1 VSVGALVQYVGE
13 VLGRSHALFGDP
25 PDAAARAA
33 TGAGARLNDAGRLLA
48 AGRRRFASLSGDFAA
63 GYDGFTRRAGPAL
76 DRLAGLEDRVGG
88 VLTDAAGSDR
98 RGRAQSGAVLNG
110 AASDTATLAAWSG
123 TPAGQQLLLTQLRG
137 RLIQQ
142 RQVITAYRARDARL
156 AAMVRAMRYRTGF
169 PTGARGMPWGGSP
182 LGTAGLTG
190 LGSLPGLSGLPS
202 MSGLTRAAA
211 NRTTGRIHLAAR
223 HDPRAVPAG
232 PGGAA
237 VAAALTRRGDPYVW
251 GAKGPNRFDCSG
263 LTQWAWRQAGVQLGG
278 DTYAQ
283 IHDGVAVPPGQVRA
297 GDLIF
302 PMDAFD
308 GHGPGHVQLAVSA
321 SEVIHAPQSGDVVRL
336 APMPSSYVARRPVPS
351 R

>member
-1 VSVGALVQYVGE
+1 MSVGALVQYVGE

-25 PDAAARAA
+25 PDAAPAAA
-33 TGAGARLNDAGRLLA
+33 TGAGARLSDAGRLLA
-48 AGRRRFASLSGDFAA
+48 ANRRRFAALSGDFAT
-63 GYDGFTRRAGPAL
+63 GYQGFTRRAGPAL
-76 DRLAGLEDRVGG
+76 DRLTGLEDRVGG

-98 RGRAQSGAVLNG
+98 RGRAQSGAVTTG
-110 AASDTATLAAWSG
+110 AASDTAALAAWSH
-123 TPAGQQLLLTQLRG
+123 TPAGQQLLLTRLRG
-137 RLIQQ
+137 RLIRQ
-142 RQVITAYRARDARL
+142 RQIITAYRARDAQL
-156 AAMVRAMRYRTGF
+156 AAMVRAMRYRAW
-169 PTGARGMPWGGSP
+169 ARGMPRGGPS
-182 LGTAGLTG
+182 LGAAGPTGLT
-190 LGSLPGLSGLPS
+190 GLPS
-202 MSGLTRAAA
+202 MSALTRAAA
-211 NRTTGRIHLAAR
+211 DRNTHRIRLAAR
-223 HDPRAVPAG
+223 HDPRDVPAG
-232 PGGAA
+232 PGAAA

-283 IHDGVAVPPGQVRA
+283 VHEGVAVPPGQVRP

-321 SEVIHAPQSGDVVRL
+321 SEVIHAPESGDVVRL

-351 R
+351 Q

>member
-1 VSVGALVQYVGE
+1 
-13 VLGRSHALFGDP
+13 
-25 PDAAARAA
+25 
-33 TGAGARLNDAGRLLA
+33 
-48 AGRRRFASLSGDFAA
+48 
-63 GYDGFTRRAGPAL
+63 
-76 DRLAGLEDRVGG
+76 
-88 VLTDAAGSDR
+88 
-98 RGRAQSGAVLNG
+98 
-110 AASDTATLAAWSG
+110 
-123 TPAGQQLLLTQLRG
+123 
-137 RLIQQ
+137 
-142 RQVITAYRARDARL
+142 
-156 AAMVRAMRYRTGF
+156 
-169 PTGARGMPWGGSP
+169 
-182 LGTAGLTG
+182 
-190 LGSLPGLSGLPS
+190 

-211 NRTTGRIHLAAR
+211 NRTTHRIHLAAR

-232 PGGAA
+232 PGAAA
-237 VAAALTRRGDPYVW
+237 VAAALTRRGDPYIW

-283 IHDGVAVPPGQVRA
+283 IHDGVGVPPGHVRA

-351 R
+351 P